1 MPNNAPTSNCI
12 NKAVVQARWWVV
24 GACLATAFS
33 VQTSAAETAL
43 TWDQAISLALR
54 NHPAAVAA
62 ARAEEAA
69 QRAVEKAA
77 AGLLP
82 QVTFSSKPISRGL
95 DPSDSNSP
103 DYDEGEARV
112 SASLASPNGLS
123 GSTAFV
129 HKWEKGNTST
139 DNLVFS
145 ASADLDPAGLR
156 YSTLRVGLITAESA
170 LQKATLDRSAQE
182 RTVALDTLAAFWRL
196 ELDAKRLALAR
207 EKAADAEEKYATA
220 LKRQELGGIGASDVL
235 SAKIEMLQTAATLRK
250 LDADF
255 AAAQKSFASN
265 LNLTSLPPLA
275 VTGGAQA
282 TDLVTAY
289 DQAALEKA
297 AQEHSVAAN
306 KRRIDLDIDVLELKQ
321 TVANLYPSISL
332 NASYTYG
339 DFTNHSTAKQE
350 RLERPWSIS
359 LDVQVPLID
368 GGRRQLG
375 LQDRQA
381 DVDNT
386 QTALNRDLEAAV
398 TTLRA
403 KLASW
408 ENARSNVEIAQL
420 VLEKARLDE
429 TATASQ
435 FATGLASSNALQ
447 KAQWAVRSAEIDLQA
462 AINEQRLLELDIANL
477 TGMPLQL
484 QQKPLVPPHS

>member
-95 DPSDSNSP
+95 DPSESKTE
-103 DYDEGEARV
+103 YDEGEARV
-112 SASLASPNGLS
+112 SASLASPAGLS

-129 HKWEKGNTST
+129 HRWEKGKANT

-145 ASADLDPAGLR
+145 ASADLDPAGLQ

-235 SAKIEMLQTAATLRK
+235 SARIEMLQTAATLRK

-321 TVANLYPSISL
+321 TEANLYPSVSL
-332 NASYTYG
+332 NASYTLG
-339 DFTNHSTAKQE
+339 DLTNHFNTEK